1 MERLAIP
8 EAIAEKAIEMTKS
21 SSDTTND
28 PETSRN
34 QHLNRAALIEIMV
47 RIADLLYGEDC
58 NKSDAESELSNYNDA
73 SKSFQVN
80 T

>member
-58 NKSDAESELSNYNDA
+58 KSDAESELSNYNDA